1 VESVCCLLH
10 NAIAGGSARQWI
22 HLLGRHVA
30 DGGRATILA
39 PAGPLFR
46 VAREAGIEAVDISW
60 DEGPASGA
68 LTDALAGHE
77 VAIVHWDEGVMWAF
91 ETALSVCGRA
101 ALALHQTPRM
111 MERWVG
117 PEVVDRA
124 RAPVERAIADPHG
137 IALVRGDSHRARVAA
152 EFDLPAAA
160 LRVLP
165 ASIPLPGPPA
175 VPAAS
180 EPGEILA
187 LTRLSPEKASIVRL
201 GAELT
206 LAGLR
211 NGRGCRLAV
220 SGAGTWRAE
229 AVSLCEA
236 TLPPGAWRIEEPPA
250 DPYVRLAAA
259 DLVVAQG
266 LTTLEAA
273 ALERRVIVARTVLE
287 DRGAG
292 TVLTPGRYGYAA
304 RDPFGRPPLK
314 HDTGRLWAEALA
326 VSDADLRALRGLVE
340 RHNSLKAASR
350 ALGAGLAQTL

>member
-39 PAGPLFR
+39 PPGPLFH
-46 VAREAGIEAVDISW
+46 VAREVGIEAVDISW
-60 DEGPASGA
+60 DERPAPGA
-68 LTDALAGHE
+68 LAKALAGHE

-111 MERWVG
+111 MERWFG

-124 RAPVERAIADPHG
+124 RVPVERAIADPHG
-137 IALVRGDSHRARVAA
+137 IALVRGYSHRARVAT
-152 EFDLPAAA
+152 EFDLPSAA
-160 LRVLP
+160 LHVLP
-165 ASIPLPGPPA
+165 ASIPLPDPPGR
-175 VPAAS
+175 AAS

-206 LAGLR
+206 LAGLHE
-211 NGRGCRLAV
+211 GRRCRLAV
-220 SGAGTWRAE
+220 SGEGPWRPE

-236 TLPPGAWRIEEPPA
+236 TLPPEAWRIEEPPP
-250 DPYVRLAAA
+250 DPYARLAAA

-273 ALERRVIVARTVLE
+273 ALERRVIVARTLLE

-292 TVLTPGRYGYAA
+292 TVLTPVRYEYAA

-314 HDTGRLWAEALA
+314 HDAGRLWAGALA

-340 RHNSLKAASR
+340 RHNSLEGASR
-350 ALGAGLAQTL
+350 ALGAALAQTL